1 MGRMTRPTASKLALV
16 LLVLA
21 GCAGGEEVNTRT
33 IRAAERTWKAAGIK
47 DYNLEWTTSGIRE
60 NRYRVFVR
68 DGQVRAVYLVQPD
81 GREVVA
87 KPGEPQAF
95 GVEGL
100 FRTIEEELDMA
111 LSDAPFGQPKGTR
124 VVLRFT
130 PDPRLGYPSEFHRDV
145 VGGPRGLAIHV
156 VAFNPKPASAIPPPR
171 A

>member
-1 MGRMTRPTASKLALV
+1 MTRQRVPYFALV

-33 IRAAERTWKAAGIK
+33 IKAAERTWQASGIK

-60 NRYRVFVR
+60 NHYRVFVR
-68 DGQVRAVYLVQPD
+68 DGQVRAIYLVQPD
-81 GREVVA
+81 GREIVA

-111 LSDAPFGQPKGTR
+111 LSDNPFGQPKGTR
-124 VVLRFT
+124 VVLKFT
-130 PDPRLGYPSEFHRDV
+130 PDPRLGYPTEFHRDV
-145 VGGPRGLAIHV
+145 IGGPRGLVIHV
-156 VAFNPKPASAIPPPR
+156 TGFDPKPAPAIPPPK